1 VREATPLRIV
11 TLGGFRLLHEGR
23 PVPASAWRSR
33 KARDLLRLLVANRGR
48 PAPRDALMETL
59 WPEDDPALLPN
70 RLSVLLATIRHVLDP
85 ERAHPPDHYIAAE
98 QGAVALRIERIEV
111 DVIRFLDLAAQALQD
126 DDPELLDA
134 AERLYG
140 GEFLA
145 EDAYEDWATPL
156 RDEVRNAY
164 VGVARALA
172 RHAPDSDTAA
182 RYLERVLDRDRYD
195 EEAHLELIG
204 RLERAGRH
212 GEARRRY
219 AAYASR
225 MDEIGVDPAPLP
237 RD

>member
-1 VREATPLRIV
+1 
-11 TLGGFRLLHEGR
+11 
-23 PVPASAWRSR
+23 
-33 KARDLLRLLVANRGR
+33 
-48 PAPRDALMETL
+48 
-59 WPEDDPALLPN
+59 
-70 RLSVLLATIRHVLDP
+70 
-85 ERAHPPDHYIAAE
+85 
-98 QGAVALRIERIEV
+98 
-111 DVIRFLDLAAQALQD
+111 
-126 DDPELLDA
+126 LLDA
-134 AERLYG
+134 AERLCG

-156 RDEVRNAY
+156 WDEVRNAY

-204 RLERAGRH
+204 CLERAGRH

-219 AAYASR
+219 ATYASR
-225 MDEIGVDPAPLP
+225 MDEIGIDPVPLP